1 MGDGMHLMIPASE
14 YAEME
19 AKIERL
25 EKALD
30 NACQVLENLDNRSL
44 HYEEKWLRSIGCEDE
59 VEIAMTKEE
68 WKEWCMKHD

>member
-1 MGDGMHLMIPASE
+1 MKRVVMSMIDGMHLMIPASE

-30 NACQVLENLDNRSL
+30 KAC
-44 HYEEKWLRSIGCEDE
+44 EELNSWVNDSY
-59 VEIAMTKEE
+59 TPNE
-68 WKEWCMKHD
+68 WKEWLLHE